1 MSLVQFLAYT
11 IGHCY
16 LYDIVFRKQVMM
28 MQQLMSTTKTA
39 LGRFFSERY
48 YDQAAQT
55 AYYLMLSIFP
65 FLLFVLSLLNFLP
78 INLDSLLLFI
88 EPYAP
93 GNTYTFIENN
103 VLRILEGNQSGV
115 LSISLISAFWLASMA
130 VQSLAR
136 SFAAAYEKETTLP
149 FWRTLLHDLGVT
161 AIFMIMIPVSLFVP
175 IVEKGLLW
183 FVAQAGEL
191 ETWSLWITLW
201 PILKWITGSLF
212 LFLFFLFF
220 YSILPKKRLALRTIV
235 PGALFT
241 TLSWQFISWFY
252 GQVVGY
258 VSYTQIYGQLAGI
271 IILMIWLYLSAA
283 VLLIGGL
290 INATSYQTRKENIRL
305 E

>member
-1 MSLVQFLAYT
+1 MKVYVHSA
-11 IGHCY
+11 
-16 LYDIVFRKQVMM
+16 
-28 MQQLMSTTKTA
+28 KTA
-39 LGRFFSERY
+39 LARFFTERY

-65 FLLFVLSLLNFLP
+65 FLLFVLSLLSFLS
-78 INLDSLLLFI
+78 INLDSLLSFI

-93 GNTYTFIENN
+93 GNTYGFIEDN
-103 VLRILEGNQSGV
+103 VLRILEGNQGGV
-115 LSISLISAFWLASMA
+115 LSVSLISAFWLAIMA

-136 SFAAAYEKETTLP
+136 SFAAAYSKETAIP
-149 FWRTLLHDLGVT
+149 FWRTLLQDLGVT

-175 IVEKGLLW
+175 IVEKGILW

-191 ETWSLWITLW
+191 ETWSFWLTIWPVLRWI
-201 PILKWITGSLF
+201 IGSLF

-220 YSILPKKRLALRTIV
+220 YSILPKQRLKIRTLV
-235 PGALFT
+235 PGAVFT
-241 TLSWQFISWFY
+241 TITWQFISWFY

-290 INATSYQTRKENIRL
+290 INAQTYMRKS
-305 E
+305 